1 MIDKLK
7 KEAMKKGMQL
17 MSSPQFMKMM
27 SDPRVMK
34 AIGQAFALRGQIQ
47 SEVDSRLRAV
57 AATFGLATEEE
68 VMELRRTISRME
80 SAMTDME
87 RQAKDQ

>member
-17 MSSPQFMKMM
+17 MSSPGFMKMM

-34 AIGQAFALRGQIQ
+34 AIGQAFALRGQVQ
-47 SEVDSRLRAV
+47 SEFDEKLRSI
-57 AATFGLATEEE
+57 AATFGFATEEE
-68 VMELRRTISRME
+68 VQELKRTISRME
-80 SAMTDME
+80 STIINLE
-87 RQAKDQ
+87 SKE

>member
-17 MSSPQFMKMM
+17 MSSPTFMKMM

-34 AIGQAFALRGQIQ
+34 AIGQAFALRGQIS
-47 SEVDSRLRAV
+47 SEVDAKLRNA
-57 AATFGLATEEE
+57 AATFGLATEDE
-68 VMELRRTISRME
+68 VRELRRTISRME
-80 SAMTDME
+80 SAMTEME
-87 RQAKDQ
+87 KKSDG